1 MEPVPKEI
9 AELAILDR
17 FITAYHKRFGIK
29 LINVLHRDK
38 PDFEVTNPKTVK
50 RLGIEVTGTY
60 QNEEEAK
67 IQYGSVQNWDI
78 FVGSGEELITSL
90 NSRLKDKAQ
99 KSKSYKFDGQIFL
112 AIWLGSLVF
121 NQKMDVDFIRHRIN
135 IPEND
140 FSEIWL
146 IIQSEEGT
154 PELYPLQV
162 G

>member
-1 MEPVPKEI
+1 M
-9 AELAILDR
+9 AILDR
-17 FITAYHKRFGIK
+17 FITVYHKRFDIK
-29 LINVLHRDK
+29 LINILHRDK
-38 PDFEVTNPKTVK
+38 PDFEVTNPETGN

-121 NQKMDVDFIRHRIN
+121 NQKMDVDFIWHKI
-135 IPEND
+135 IFPENE
-140 FSEIWL
+140 FSDIWL
-146 IIQSEEGT
+146 IIESEEGT
-154 PELYPLQV
+154 PELYPLEV